1 MEASHRLIF
10 LLLLGNYICIQSFSS
25 FKRQIFSSLLH
36 HSVSVSRTTTIYSDN
51 LVYEGSRFIRP
62 GNNISYNDAS
72 PYVTGSTKL
81 IKRHKVTDFHSEI
94 SKVFP
99 SDGLLAFNSD
109 KSIRQNQ
116 VDKLIYRHL
125 PEFNQASI
133 SALMYRSAKEWKRT
147 KVSVVSRHLLRI
159 SNYMS
164 R

>member
-1 MEASHRLIF
+1 MGMSHSLTF

-51 LVYEGSRFIRP
+51 LVYRGSGFI
-62 GNNISYNDAS
+62 GSGDNVSYNDDKD
-72 PYVTGSTKL
+72 VTGSTRL
-81 IKRHKVTDFHSEI
+81 LKRPKVTDFHSEI
-94 SKVFP
+94 SRVFP
-99 SDGLLAFNSD
+99 NDGLLAFNSD

-147 KVSVVSRHLLRI
+147 KISVVSRHLPRI
-159 SNYMS
+159 SSYMS